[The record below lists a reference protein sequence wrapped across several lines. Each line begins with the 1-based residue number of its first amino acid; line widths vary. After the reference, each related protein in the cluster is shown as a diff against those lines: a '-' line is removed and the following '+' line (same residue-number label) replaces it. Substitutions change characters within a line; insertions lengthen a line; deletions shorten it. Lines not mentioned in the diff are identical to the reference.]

1 MTTPPPVEPGPLQ
14 KPAARESSLETYNR
28 VAETVGMVPS
38 FRKFDYIFQG
48 TCVTLGAVVGTG
60 VGWFFPGVFDVLFG
74 HSVGWESELAA
85 IFGGVGGFIVMGILS
100 GMVLMV
106 LGWVRAMK
114 K

>member
-1 MTTPPPVEPGPLQ
+1 MTTPPVEPGPLHRAG
-14 KPAARESSLETYNR
+14 KPADSFETYNR

-48 TCVTLGAVVGTG
+48 TCVTLGAVVGAG
-60 VGWFFPGVFDVLFG
+60 VGWFFPGVFDILFG
-74 HSVGWESELAA
+74 HSVSWEPELAA

-100 GMVLMV
+100 GLVLMV
-106 LGWVRAMK
+106 MGWVRAMK